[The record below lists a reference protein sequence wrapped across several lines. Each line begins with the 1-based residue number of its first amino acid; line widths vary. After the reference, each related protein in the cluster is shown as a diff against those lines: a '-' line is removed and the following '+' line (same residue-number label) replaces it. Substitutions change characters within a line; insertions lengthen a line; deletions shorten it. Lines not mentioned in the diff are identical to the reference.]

1 MSTLEE
7 NKETALNLSRAIMN
21 GDWDTVDESL
31 DDEFT
36 YVGDGAEPINRE
48 QYIGFMREVLC
59 AAMTDMDMDFTRVVA
74 EGDLVAIEY
83 TNDMTHTGEFYGIPA
98 TGKRV
103 VGTGH
108 FIRQIGDGKVTA
120 EWQTTNAIGLM
131 GQLGALPG

>member
-1 MSTLEE
+1 MATLEA

-21 GDWDTVDESL
+21 GDWDSVDRL
-31 DDEFT
+31 LHDDFS
-36 YVGDGAEPINRE
+36 YVGDGADPIGKE
-48 QYIGFMREVLC
+48 QYIGFMRGVLC

-83 TNDMTHTGEFYGIPA
+83 TNHMTHTGDFFGVPA

-108 FIRQIGDGKVTA
+108 FIREVRNGMVTA
-120 EWQTTNAIGLM
+120 EWQTTNAMGLM
-131 GQLGALPG
+131 GQLGALSG